1 MYAQQKGHKK
11 APCQDFLLYHKADM
25 TLEYSVSISIP
36 ADSFGSQA
44 NLKNLHKSSFCNNQV
59 HVIRE
64 EHLETRDFSLVLIT
78 LR

>member
-1 MYAQQKGHKK
+1 MHAQQKGHKK

-44 NLKNLHKSSFCNNQV
+44 NLKN
-59 HVIRE
+59 
-64 EHLETRDFSLVLIT
+64 
-78 LR
+78 